1 MTRVVC
7 EWDNHWRRGSV
18 TVHPA
23 CATDVNEAPFCELLI
38 APVTTAP
45 EKRILL
51 VEDDDDIADLLTL
64 HLTDEGHAVE
74 KVGDGDAGLEHA
86 LHEEYDLIILD
97 IMLPGTDGFDI
108 CRRLRQEKCPTPIL
122 MVTAKTEEVDKVL
135 GLELGAD
142 DYITKPFSIREVLA
156 RVKALFRRV
165 EVDQE
170 AQEEG
175 AETPIELGGLV
186 IEPEKRK
193 VTVGQEAI
201 DLTSKEFELLLLF
214 ARNPG
219 RAFSRDE
226 LLEEVWGYQYSG
238 YSHTVNT
245 HINRLRNKI
254 EPTPSE
260 PQYVKTV
267 WGVGYR
273 FAEPEELVA

>member
-1 MTRVVC
+1 MT
-7 EWDNHWRRGSV
+7 
-18 TVHPA
+18 TP
-23 CATDVNEAPFCELLI
+23 T
-38 APVTTAP
+38 
-45 EKRILL
+45 EKHILL
-51 VEDDDDIADLLTL
+51 VEDDDDIADLLEL
-64 HLTDEGHAVE
+64 HLSDEGHRVE
-74 KVGDGDAGLEHA
+74 VVDDGDAGLERA
-86 LHEEYDLIILD
+86 LSGEHDLIILD

-108 CRRLRQEKCPTPIL
+108 CRRLRQDKCPTPIL

-170 AQEEG
+170 TQSDA
-175 AETPIELGGLV
+175 AEAPIELGALV
-186 IEPEKRK
+186 VEPEKRK
-193 VTVGQEAI
+193 VEVGGETV

-214 ARNPG
+214 AQNPG

-226 LLEEVWGYQYSG
+226 LLDEVWGYQYSG

-254 EPTPSE
+254 EPDPSE
-260 PQYVKTV
+260 PRYVKTV

-273 FAEPEELVA
+273 FAEPDELATSDA

>member
-1 MTRVVC
+1 
-7 EWDNHWRRGSV
+7 
-18 TVHPA
+18 
-23 CATDVNEAPFCELLI
+23 
-38 APVTTAP
+38 VTTAV

-51 VEDDDDIADLLTL
+51 VEDDDDIADLLEL
-64 HLTDEGHAVE
+64 HLTDEEYAVE
-74 KVGDGDAGLEHA
+74 VVSEGDEGLERA
-86 LHEEYDLIILD
+86 LNGTYDLIILD

-165 EVDQE
+165 EVDQKSQKDP
-170 AQEEG
+170 APAPLKVG
-175 AETPIELGGLV
+175 ALEV
-186 IEPEKRK
+186 EPEKRK
-193 VTVGQEAI
+193 VEVDGTAV

-226 LLEEVWGYQYSG
+226 LLDEVWGYQYSG

-254 EPTPSE
+254 EPDPSE

-273 FAEPEELVA
+273 FAEPDELAA

>member
-1 MTRVVC
+1 MT
-7 EWDNHWRRGSV
+7 
-18 TVHPA
+18 
-23 CATDVNEAPFCELLI
+23 
-38 APVTTAP
+38 TTTG
-45 EKRILL
+45 KRILL
-51 VEDDDDIADLLTL
+51 VEDDDDIADLLDL
-64 HLTDEGHAVE
+64 HLGDEGHEVD
-74 KVGDGDAGLEHA
+74 VVDDGDEGLERA
-86 LHEEYDLIILD
+86 LNGSYDLIILD

-156 RVKALFRRV
+156 RVKAIFRRV
-165 EVDQE
+165 EVDRE
-170 AQEEG
+170 AQEDP
-175 AETPIELGGLV
+175 AATPIELGGLRV
-186 IEPEKRK
+186 DPAKRK
-193 VTVGQEAI
+193 VVVEGDPV

-214 ARNPG
+214 VQNPG

-226 LLEEVWGYQYSG
+226 LLDEVWGYQYSG

-254 EPTPSE
+254 EPNPSE

-273 FAEPEELVA
+273 FAEAEELATSDS

>member
-1 MTRVVC
+1 V
-7 EWDNHWRRGSV
+7 S
-18 TVHPA
+18 
-23 CATDVNEAPFCELLI
+23 
-38 APVTTAP
+38 TTAP
-45 EKRILL
+45 KRILL
-51 VEDDDDIADLLTL
+51 VEDDPDIADLLEL
-64 HLTDEGHAVE
+64 HLTDEGYAVD
-74 KVGDGDAGLEHA
+74 VVDDGDDGLDQA
-86 LHEEYDLIILD
+86 LGGDYDLVVLD

-108 CRRLRQEKCPTPIL
+108 CRRLRQEKQTMPIL

-156 RVKALFRRV
+156 RVKAIFRRV

-170 AQEEG
+170 GQRSG
-175 AETPIELGGLV
+175 ADDRIEVGALT
-186 IEPEKRK
+186 IEPDKRR
-193 VTVGQEAI
+193 VTLEENLV
-201 DLTSKEFELLLLF
+201 DLTSKEYDLLLLF

-219 RAFSRDE
+219 RAYSRDE

-254 EPTPSE
+254 EPDPSE

-273 FAEPEELVA
+273 FAEPDELPASTDA

>member
-1 MTRVVC
+1 M
-7 EWDNHWRRGSV
+7 
-18 TVHPA
+18 
-23 CATDVNEAPFCELLI
+23 ATA
-38 APVTTAP
+38 TG
-45 EKRILL
+45 KRILL
-51 VEDDDDIADLLTL
+51 VEDDDDIADLLDL
-64 HLTDEGHAVE
+64 HLSDEGHRVE
-74 KVGDGDAGLEHA
+74 VVDDGDEGLERA
-86 LHEEYDLIILD
+86 LSEAHDLIILD

-156 RVKALFRRV
+156 RVKAIFRRV

-170 AQEEG
+170 AQQDDT
-175 AETPIELGGLV
+175 AASIEFGGLV
-186 IEPEKRK
+186 VEPEKRK
-193 VTVGQEAI
+193 VQVNGDVV

-214 ARNPG
+214 VQNPG
-219 RAFSRDE
+219 HAYSRDE
-226 LLEEVWGYQYSG
+226 LLDEVWGYQYSG

-254 EPTPSE
+254 EPDPSE
-260 PQYVKTV
+260 PRYVKTV

-273 FAEPEELVA
+273 FAEPEELETSES

>member
-1 MTRVVC
+1 MT
-7 EWDNHWRRGSV
+7 
-18 TVHPA
+18 TP
-23 CATDVNEAPFCELLI
+23 T
-38 APVTTAP
+38 
-45 EKRILL
+45 EKHILL
-51 VEDDDDIADLLTL
+51 VEDDDDIADLLDL
-64 HLTDEGHAVE
+64 HLSDEGHRVE
-74 KVGDGDAGLEHA
+74 VVDDGDTGLERA
-86 LHEEYDLIILD
+86 LSGEHDLIILD

-108 CRRLRQEKCPTPIL
+108 CRRLRQDKCPTPIL

-170 AQEEG
+170 TQSDA
-175 AETPIELGGLV
+175 AEAPIELGALV
-186 IEPEKRK
+186 VEPEKRK
-193 VTVGQEAI
+193 VEVGGETV

-214 ARNPG
+214 AQNPG

-226 LLEEVWGYQYSG
+226 LLDEVWGYQYSG

-254 EPTPSE
+254 EPDPSE
-260 PQYVKTV
+260 PRYVKTV

-273 FAEPEELVA
+273 FAESEELAA

>member
-1 MTRVVC
+1 MT
-7 EWDNHWRRGSV
+7 
-18 TVHPA
+18 
-23 CATDVNEAPFCELLI
+23 
-38 APVTTAP
+38 TTAG
-45 EKRILL
+45 KRILL
-51 VEDDDDIADLLTL
+51 VEDDDDIADLLAL
-64 HLTDEGHAVE
+64 HLGDEGHHVD
-74 KVGDGDAGLEHA
+74 VVDDGDDGLERA
-86 LHEEYDLIILD
+86 LQGGYDLIILD

-170 AQEEG
+170 AQQDD
-175 AETPIELGGLV
+175 AATPIEVGGLV
-186 IEPEKRK
+186 VEPQKRK
-193 VTVGQEAI
+193 ASVDGEPV

-219 RAFSRDE
+219 RAYSRDE
-226 LLEEVWGYQYSG
+226 LLDEVWGYQYSG

-245 HINRLRNKI
+245 HINRLR
-254 EPTPSE
+254 
-260 PQYVKTV
+260 
-267 WGVGYR
+267 
-273 FAEPEELVA
+273 

>member
-1 MTRVVC
+1 MT
-7 EWDNHWRRGSV
+7 
-18 TVHPA
+18 TP
-23 CATDVNEAPFCELLI
+23 T
-38 APVTTAP
+38 
-45 EKRILL
+45 EKHILL
-51 VEDDDDIADLLTL
+51 VEDDDDIADLLDL
-64 HLTDEGHAVE
+64 HLSDEGHRVE
-74 KVGDGDAGLEHA
+74 VVDDGDTGLERA
-86 LHEEYDLIILD
+86 LSGEHDLIILD

-108 CRRLRQEKCPTPIL
+108 CRRLRQDKCPTPIL

-170 AQEEG
+170 TQSDA
-175 AETPIELGGLV
+175 AEAPIELGALV
-186 IEPEKRK
+186 VEPEKRK
-193 VTVGQEAI
+193 VAVGGETV

-214 ARNPG
+214 AQNPG

-226 LLEEVWGYQYSG
+226 LLDEVWGYQYSG

-254 EPTPSE
+254 EPDPSE
-260 PQYVKTV
+260 PRYVKTV

>member
-1 MTRVVC
+1 M
-7 EWDNHWRRGSV
+7 
-18 TVHPA
+18 
-23 CATDVNEAPFCELLI
+23 
-38 APVTTAP
+38 TTAA

-51 VEDDDDIADLLTL
+51 VEDDDDIADLLEL
-64 HLTDEGHAVE
+64 HLTDAGHAVDV
-74 KVGDGDAGLEHA
+74 VGDGDDGLAQA
-86 LHEEYDLIILD
+86 LTEAYDLIVLD

-165 EVDQE
+165 EVDQDVHAE
-170 AQEEG
+170 AD
-175 AETPIELGGLV
+175 ETPIELGKV
-186 IEPEKRK
+186 VVEPEKRK
-193 VTVGQEAI
+193 VTVEGEAV

-214 ARNPG
+214 ARHPG

-226 LLEEVWGYQYSG
+226 LLDEVWGYQYSG

-254 EPTPSE
+254 EPDPSE
-260 PQYVKTV
+260 PRYVKTV

-273 FAEPEELVA
+273 FAEREELAARDA

>member
-1 MTRVVC
+1 M
-7 EWDNHWRRGSV
+7 
-18 TVHPA
+18 
-23 CATDVNEAPFCELLI
+23 AP
-38 APVTTAP
+38 TT

-51 VEDDDDIADLLTL
+51 VEDDDDIADLLEL
-64 HLTDEGHAVE
+64 HLGDEGHRVVAVN
-74 KVGDGDAGLEHA
+74 DGDEGLDRA
-86 LHEEYDLIILD
+86 LNEEYDLIVLD

-122 MVTAKTEEVDKVL
+122 MVTAKTEEVDRVL

-156 RVKALFRRV
+156 RVKAIFRRV

-170 AQEEG
+170 AQQDDT
-175 AETPIELGGLV
+175 AASIEVGGLV
-186 IEPEKRK
+186 VEPEKRK
-193 VTVGQEAI
+193 VQVNGDVV

-214 ARNPG
+214 VQNPG
-219 RAFSRDE
+219 HAYSRDE
-226 LLEEVWGYQYSG
+226 LLDEVWGYQYSG

-254 EPTPSE
+254 EPDPSE
-260 PQYVKTV
+260 PRYVKTV

-273 FAEPEELVA
+273 FAEPEELAASES

>member
-1 MTRVVC
+1 
-7 EWDNHWRRGSV
+7 
-18 TVHPA
+18 
-23 CATDVNEAPFCELLI
+23 
-38 APVTTAP
+38 VTTAT

-51 VEDDDDIADLLTL
+51 VEDDDDIADLLDL

-74 KVGDGDAGLEHA
+74 VVDDGDEGLERA
-86 LHEEYDLIILD
+86 LGEDYDLIILD

-170 AQEEG
+170 TQADAAEALIEVG
-175 AETPIELGGLV
+175 ALV
-186 IEPEKRK
+186 VEPEKRK
-193 VTVGQEAI
+193 VEVGGEAV

-214 ARNPG
+214 AQNPG

-226 LLEEVWGYQYSG
+226 LLDEVWGYQYSG

-254 EPTPSE
+254 EPDPSE
-260 PQYVKTV
+260 PRYVKTV

-273 FAEPEELVA
+273 FAEPDELVA

>member
-1 MTRVVC
+1 MTTPAGKRV
-7 EWDNHWRRGSV
+7 
-18 TVHPA
+18 
-23 CATDVNEAPFCELLI
+23 
-38 APVTTAP
+38 
-45 EKRILL
+45 LL
-51 VEDDDDIADLLTL
+51 VEDDDDIADLLDL
-64 HLTDEGHAVE
+64 HLSDEGHRVE
-74 KVGDGDAGLEHA
+74 VVGNGDEGLERA
-86 LHEEYDLIILD
+86 LDEEYDLIVLD

-170 AQEEG
+170 AQQDDT
-175 AETPIELGGLV
+175 ASPIELGGLV
-186 IEPEKRK
+186 VEPEKRK
-193 VTVGQEAI
+193 VLVGGEPV

-214 ARNPG
+214 AQNPG
-219 RAFSRDE
+219 GAYSRDE
-226 LLEEVWGYQYSG
+226 LLDGVWGYQYSG

-254 EPTPSE
+254 EPNPSD
-260 PQYVKTV
+260 PRYVKTV
-267 WGVGYR
+267 WGMGYR
-273 FAEPEELVA
+273 FAEPEELAA

>member
-1 MTRVVC
+1 MHDHRPAVSPAA
-7 EWDNHWRRGSV
+7 ENH
-18 TVHPA
+18 
-23 CATDVNEAPFCELLI
+23 
-38 APVTTAP
+38 
-45 EKRILL
+45 ILL
-51 VEDDDDIADLLTL
+51 VEDDADIADLLQL
-64 HLTDEGHAVE
+64 HLEDAGHAVE
-74 KVGDGDAGLEHA
+74 VVGDGDAGLERA
-86 LHEEYDLIILD
+86 LEGGHDLIILD

-108 CRRLRQEKCPTPIL
+108 CRRLRQEQCPTPIL

-170 AQEEG
+170 AQQDDAVG
-175 AETPIELGGLV
+175 PIEVGGLV
-186 IEPEKRK
+186 VEPEKRK
-193 VTVGQEAI
+193 VIVNAEAV

-214 ARNPG
+214 AQNPG
-219 RAFSRDE
+219 RAYSRDE
-226 LLEEVWGYQYSG
+226 LLDEVWGYQYSG

-254 EPTPSE
+254 EPDPSE

-273 FAEPEELVA
+273 FAEPEELAA

>member
-1 MTRVVC
+1 
-7 EWDNHWRRGSV
+7 
-18 TVHPA
+18 
-23 CATDVNEAPFCELLI
+23 
-38 APVTTAP
+38 VTTAAG
-45 EKRILL
+45 KRILL
-51 VEDDDDIADLLTL
+51 VEDDDDIASLLEL
-64 HLTDEGHAVE
+64 HLSDEGHQVE
-74 KVGDGDAGLEHA
+74 VVDDGDEGLERA
-86 LHEEYDLIILD
+86 LNEDHDLIILD

-108 CRRLRQEKCPTPIL
+108 CRRLRQEKCPIPIL

-156 RVKALFRRV
+156 RVKAIFRRV

-170 AQEEG
+170 AQRDDD
-175 AETPIELGGLV
+175 TIPIELGGLV
-186 IEPEKRK
+186 VEPEKRK
-193 VTVGQEAI
+193 VTVNGTTV

-214 ARNPG
+214 VRNPG
-219 RAFSRDE
+219 RAYSRDE
-226 LLEEVWGYQYSG
+226 LLDEVWGYQYSG

-254 EPTPSE
+254 EPDPSE

-273 FAEPEELVA
+273 FAEPEELAASES

>member
-1 MTRVVC
+1 MT
-7 EWDNHWRRGSV
+7 
-18 TVHPA
+18 
-23 CATDVNEAPFCELLI
+23 
-38 APVTTAP
+38 TTA

-51 VEDDDDIADLLTL
+51 VEDDDDIADLLEL

-74 KVGDGDAGLEHA
+74 VVGDGDDGLERA
-86 LHEEYDLIILD
+86 LNEAYDLIVLD

-108 CRRLRQEKCPTPIL
+108 CRRLRQEKCPTPVL

-156 RVKALFRRV
+156 RVKAIFRRV

-170 AQEEG
+170 VQAEDEG
-175 AETPIELGGLV
+175 TPIELGEV
-186 IEPEKRK
+186 VVEPEKRK
-193 VTVGQEAI
+193 VTVGDEPV

-214 ARNPG
+214 AQHPG

-226 LLEEVWGYQYSG
+226 LLDEVWGYQYSG

-254 EPTPSE
+254 EPDPSE
-260 PQYVKTV
+260 PRYVKTV

-273 FAEPEELVA
+273 FAEPEELTASDA

>member
-1 MTRVVC
+1 MTTPAGKRV
-7 EWDNHWRRGSV
+7 
-18 TVHPA
+18 
-23 CATDVNEAPFCELLI
+23 
-38 APVTTAP
+38 
-45 EKRILL
+45 LL
-51 VEDDDDIADLLTL
+51 VEDDDDIADLLDL
-64 HLTDEGHAVE
+64 HLSDEGHRVE
-74 KVGDGDAGLEHA
+74 VVGNGDEGLERA
-86 LHEEYDLIILD
+86 LDEEYDLIVLD

-108 CRRLRQEKCPTPIL
+108 CRRLRQEQCPTPIL

-170 AQEEG
+170 AQQDDT
-175 AETPIELGGLV
+175 ASPIELGGLV
-186 IEPEKRK
+186 VEPEKRK
-193 VTVGQEAI
+193 VLVGGEPV

-214 ARNPG
+214 AQNPG
-219 RAFSRDE
+219 RAYSRDE
-226 LLEEVWGYQYSG
+226 LLDEVWGYQYSG

-254 EPTPSE
+254 EPDPSE
-260 PQYVKTV
+260 PRYVKTV

-273 FAEPEELVA
+273 FAEPEELAASDA